1 MNHKIEVQNEE
12 QKENTYVYLITFRPL
27 GRTISEKRKK
37 LYQNVSLL
45 NYIELL
51 SPKKFKCYQARKH
64 ISENNWIR
72 FIFSITSIQFDA
84 EIKQQ
89 NATFTD
95 R

>member
-64 ISENNWIR
+64 ISENNIH
-72 FIFSITSIQFDA
+72 SI
-84 EIKQQ
+84 
-89 NATFTD
+89 
-95 R
+95 